1 MCALNELC
9 FSVLVAYFSEMTH
22 SRECRQGVDCWD
34 YTMVFDADY
43 TCVLRGAVMS
53 TVAGAGESHEQS
65 RFGVSL
71 IYLNAGVESCF
82 VDLLSRDPDMTRAE
96 QEEGLGLALM
106 PGLGLEGLMERAF
119 RHFQEMGTPNSVAM
133 RLLQLLPSA
142 HADAAAQR
150 AQAGGDDV
158 DAPPVEAA
166 ERLLYTEEAIEAID
180 EAIAA
185 EAEEEGDESLHET
198 EAHGVGEGE

>member
-1 MCALNELC
+1 MCALNEVC
-9 FSVLVAYFSEMTH
+9 FSVLVAYFSEMTR

-71 IYLNAGVESCF
+71 IYLNAGVGSRF
-82 VDLLSRDPDMTRAE
+82 VDLLSRDMTSANSGQE
-96 QEEGLGLALM
+96 QGLRLALM
-106 PGLGLEGLMERAF
+106 PGLGLEALMERAF
-119 RHFQEMGTPNSVAM
+119 QHFQQTGTPNSVAM
-133 RLLQLLPSA
+133 RLLQLLHSA

-150 AQAGGDDV
+150 AQVGSDDV

-166 ERLLYTEEAIEAID
+166 E
-180 EAIAA
+180 
-185 EAEEEGDESLHET
+185 
-198 EAHGVGEGE
+198 